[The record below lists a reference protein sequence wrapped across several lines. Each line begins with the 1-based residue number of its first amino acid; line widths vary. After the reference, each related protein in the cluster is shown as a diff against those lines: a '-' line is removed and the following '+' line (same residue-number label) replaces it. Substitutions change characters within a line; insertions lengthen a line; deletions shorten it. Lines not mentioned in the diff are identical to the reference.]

1 MQIIK
6 HYVMQGVL
14 LFGGLTLA
22 NHGSAQAN
30 DTAPISDADRAAA
43 SAPLND
49 YLKANA
55 TGDGSLIRQI
65 FHKDAQIIGLEDG
78 KMVSWSVKEFSGF
91 YSGKPPADEALRKR
105 SFKIISLTG
114 DAAVGVVVLDYPT
127 VKYTDHMNLLKING
141 QWKIVNKTFNT
152 ELK

>member
-1 MQIIK
+1 MKNMKALLLIAAS
-6 HYVMQGVL
+6 VMSPL
-14 LFGGLTLA
+14 LISPSL
-22 NHGSAQAN
+22 AQAN
-30 DTAPISDADRAAA
+30 EPAISDSDIAAA
-43 SAPLND
+43 SAPLNN

-55 TGDGSLIRQI
+55 TGNGSLIRQI
-65 FHKDAQIIGLEDG
+65 FHKDARIIGLEDG

-114 DAAVGVVVLDYPT
+114 DAAVGVVVLDYPA

-152 ELK
+152 ELR